1 MYSRLDL
8 AVQFTNFN
16 NVIMKNLRFLPFL
29 AIIASLVLQ
38 SCVKDSCEQMTTW
51 VRQTPIYK
59 TQAQMDA
66 VQIINEE
73 ARPLKKPGKI
83 YFYNDF
89 IFINEIREG
98 VHIIDNTDPT
108 SPQNIGFINI
118 EGNVDIAIKDGR
130 LYADSY
136 TTLFTLDV
144 SDVNNVSLINRQSEV
159 FAPGWDNGNGQI
171 WVYNETET
179 ITEMLDC
186 ETRDAMVNR
195 GGIFFQRGFANEV
208 AFDSSVPSGGGSG
221 GGSGTGGSMARFTL
235 VGDYLYSVG
244 QNDMKVFSI
253 ANLDVPS
260 LANTLNLGW
269 GIETIIPHEDKLF
282 IGSTSGMQIW
292 DNQNPEE
299 PTFLSEFRHAGACD
313 PVFVKDNFA
322 YVTLRDGNACQG
334 FINQLD
340 LIDISD
346 LTNPILEKT
355 FQMDNPH
362 GLSIDENNLFLCEGV
377 HGLKV
382 FDIED
387 PKKLGSKKIEH
398 IEDISAYDVIALPGE
413 SDFLLMIGDGGF
425 FQYDYSNPRDLK
437 EVSRILV
444 E

>member
-1 MYSRLDL
+1 
-8 AVQFTNFN
+8 
-16 NVIMKNLRFLPFL
+16 MKNLRFLPLL
-29 AIIASLVLQ
+29 AIVATLFLQ
-38 SCVKDSCEQMTTW
+38 SCVKDTCEQMTTW
-51 VRQTPIYK
+51 VRQTPVYK
-59 TQAQMDA
+59 TQAEIDA
-66 VQIINEE
+66 VQVSNEE

-98 VHIIDNTDPT
+98 VHVIDNTDPT

-118 EGNVDIAIKDGR
+118 EGNADIAIKDGR

-136 TTLFTLDV
+136 TTLFILDV
-144 SDVNNVSLINRQSEV
+144 SDINNVGVIERQSET
-159 FAPGWDNGNGQI
+159 FMPTWWQGEEGPI

-186 ETRDAMVNR
+186 QTRDAMVNR
-195 GGIFFQRGFANEV
+195 GGIFFQRGFDDFAVANE
-208 AFDSSVPSGGGSG
+208 AGGVGGG

-235 VGDYLYSVG
+235 VGDYLYSVS
-244 QNDMKVFSI
+244 QNDMKVFSL
-253 ANLDVPS
+253 ANLDAPT
-260 LANTLNLGW
+260 LANTLDLGW

-322 YVTLRDGNACQG
+322 YVTLRDGNLCQG
-334 FINQLD
+334 FVNQLD
-340 LIDISD
+340 LIDISNI
-346 LTNPILEKT
+346 TNPTLEKT
-355 FQMDNPH
+355 FQMANPH
-362 GLSIDENNLFLCEGV
+362 GLSIDGDNLFLCEGV

-382 FDIED
+382 FDIDE
-387 PKKLGSKKIEH
+387 PKKLGNNKIDH
-398 IEDISAYDVIALPGE
+398 IKDISAYDVIALPGE
-413 SDFLLMIGDGGF
+413 SDILLMIGEGGF
-425 FQYDYSNPRDLK
+425 FQYDYSNPRNLK
-437 EVSRILV
+437 EISRILV

>member
-1 MYSRLDL
+1 
-8 AVQFTNFN
+8 
-16 NVIMKNLRFLPFL
+16 MKNLRILPFL
-29 AIIASLVLQ
+29 AIVATFFLQ

-59 TQAQMDA
+59 TQAEMDA
-66 VQIINEE
+66 VQVSNEE
-73 ARPLKKPGKI
+73 ARALKKPGKI

-118 EGNVDIAIKDGR
+118 EGNADIAIKDGR

-144 SDVNNVSLINRQSEV
+144 SDVNNVSVIERQSEV
-159 FAPGWDNGNGQI
+159 FTPGWDNGDGQI
-171 WVYNETET
+171 WVYNEIET

-186 ETRDAMVNR
+186 QTRDAMVNR
-195 GGIFFQRGFANEV
+195 GGIFFRNFDDV
-208 AFDSSVPSGGGSG
+208 AFAPQAESGGGGFG

-235 VGDYLYSVG
+235 VGDYLYSVSDS
-244 QNDMKVFSI
+244 DMRVFSL
-253 ANLDVPS
+253 ANLDAPA
-260 LANTLNLGW
+260 LANTLELGW

-282 IGSTSGMQIW
+282 IGSATGMQIW
-292 DNQNPEE
+292 DNQNPEL
-299 PTFLSEFRHAGACD
+299 PTFLSEFRHATACD

-334 FINQLD
+334 FVNQLD
-340 LIDISD
+340 LIDITD
-346 LTNPILEKT
+346 LTNPTLEKT

-362 GLSIDENNLFLCEGV
+362 GLSIDGDNLFLCEGAF
-377 HGLKV
+377 GLKT

-387 PKKLGSKKIEH
+387 PTKLGSKKIDH
-398 IEDISAYDVIALPGE
+398 IKDISAYDVIALPGD
-413 SDFLLMIGDGGF
+413 SDILLMIGEGGF

-437 EVSRILV
+437 EISRILV

>member
-1 MYSRLDL
+1 
-8 AVQFTNFN
+8 
-16 NVIMKNLRFLPFL
+16 MKNLRFLPFL
-29 AIIASLVLQ
+29 AIVATLFFQ
-38 SCVKDSCEQMTTW
+38 SCVKDSCEKMTTW
-51 VRQTPIYK
+51 VQTTAIYK
-59 TQAQMDA
+59 TQAEMDA
-66 VQIINEE
+66 VQVSNE
-73 ARPLKKPGKI
+73 ATRALKKPGKI

-118 EGNVDIAIKDGR
+118 EGNADIAIKDGR

-136 TTLFTLDV
+136 TTLFILDV
-144 SDVNNVSLINRQSEV
+144 SDVNNVSVIDRQSTI
-159 FAPGWDNGNGQI
+159 FNPGWETGEGLI

-179 ITEMLDC
+179 ITEMVDC

-195 GGIFFQRGFANEV
+195 GGIFFRNFDDV
-208 AFDSSVPSGGGSG
+208 ALIESSVGGSG

-244 QNDMKVFSI
+244 QSDMRVFSLS
-253 ANLDVPS
+253 NPDSPT
-260 LANTLNLGW
+260 LANTVNLGW

-292 DNQNPEE
+292 DNQNPEQ
-299 PTFLSEFRHAGACD
+299 PTFLAEFSHAGACD

-322 YVTLRDGNACQG
+322 YVTLRDGNLCQG
-334 FINQLD
+334 FVNQLD
-340 LIDISD
+340 LIDISNI
-346 LTNPILEKT
+346 TSPTLEKT

-362 GLSIDENNLFLCEGV
+362 GLSIDGDNLFLCEGT

-387 PKKLGSKKIEH
+387 PEKLGNKKIDH
-398 IEDISAYDVIALPGE
+398 IKDISAYDVIAVPGE
-413 SDFLLMIGDGGF
+413 SDVLLMVGEGGF
-425 FQYDYSNPRDLK
+425 FQYDYSNPSNLK
-437 EVSRILV
+437 EISRILV

>member
-1 MYSRLDL
+1 
-8 AVQFTNFN
+8 
-16 NVIMKNLRFLPFL
+16 MKNLRFLTFL
-29 AIIASLVLQ
+29 AIVATFFFQ
-38 SCVKDSCEQMTTW
+38 SCVKDTCEKTTTW
-51 VRQTPIYK
+51 VRQTAIYK
-59 TQAQMDA
+59 TQVEMDA
-66 VQIINEE
+66 VQVSNEA
-73 ARPLKKPGKI
+73 ARALKKPGKI

-89 IFINEIREG
+89 IFINEVREG

-118 EGNVDIAIKDGR
+118 EGNADLAIKDGR

-136 TTLFTLDV
+136 TTLFIIDV
-144 SDVNNVSLINRQSEV
+144 SDVNNVSMIDRQSAI
-159 FAPGWDNGNGQI
+159 FTPGWETSEGLI

-179 ITEMLDC
+179 ITEVIDC

-195 GGIFFQRGFANEV
+195 GGVLFQNFDEAIFN
-208 AFDSSVPSGGGSG
+208 SGGGASSGGG

-235 VGDYLYSVG
+235 VDNYLYSVG
-244 QNDMKVFSI
+244 QNDMKVFSLSNPDAPI
-253 ANLDVPS
+253 
-260 LANTLNLGW
+260 LANTLDLGW

-282 IGSTSGMQIW
+282 IGSNSGMQIW
-292 DNQNPEE
+292 DNQNPEQ
-299 PTFLSEFRHAGACD
+299 PTFLSEFTHARACD

-334 FINQLD
+334 FVNQLD

-346 LTNPILEKT
+346 ITNPKLEKT

-362 GLSIDENNLFLCEGV
+362 GLSIDGDNLFLCEGT

-387 PKKLGSKKIEH
+387 PKKLGNNKIDH
-398 IEDISAYDVIALPGE
+398 IKDISAYDVIAVPGA
-413 SDFLLMIGDGGF
+413 SDVLLMIGDGGF
-425 FQYDYSNPRDLK
+425 FQYDYSNPKKLK
-437 EVSRILV
+437 EISRILV

>member
-1 MYSRLDL
+1 
-8 AVQFTNFN
+8 
-16 NVIMKNLRFLPFL
+16 MKNILY
-29 AIIASLVLQ
+29 LVLVATLLFQ
-38 SCVKDSCEQMTTW
+38 SCVKDSCEQITTW
-51 VRQTPIYK
+51 VQTTPIFK
-59 TQAQMDA
+59 TQEQMDN
-66 VQIINEE
+66 VQVSNEA
-73 ARPLKKPGKI
+73 ARALKKPGKI

-89 IFINEIREG
+89 IFINELREG

-118 EGNVDIAIKDGR
+118 EGNADIAIKDGR

-136 TTLFTLDV
+136 TTLFILDV
-144 SDVNNVSLINRQSEV
+144 SDVNNVSMIERQSGM
-159 FAPGWDNGNGQI
+159 FTPGWETGDGQI

-186 ETRDAMVNR
+186 ETRNAMVNR
-195 GGIFFQRGFANEV
+195 GGVFFQN
-208 AFDSSVPSGGGSG
+208 FDTNSFILESSGGGSG

-244 QNDMKVFSI
+244 ESDMRVFSLSNPD
-253 ANLDVPS
+253 APS
-260 LANTLNLGW
+260 LASTVNLGW

-292 DNQNPEE
+292 DNQNPEQ
-299 PTFLSEFRHAGACD
+299 PTFLSEFSHAGACD

-334 FINQLD
+334 FVNQLD
-340 LIDISD
+340 LIDISTI
-346 LTNPILEKT
+346 TNPTLEKT

-362 GLSIDENNLFLCEGV
+362 GLSIDGDNLFLCEGT

-387 PKKLGSKKIEH
+387 PKKLGNNEIDH
-398 IEDISAYDVIALPGE
+398 IRDISAYDVIAVPGE
-413 SDFLLMIGDGGF
+413 SDVLLMIGDGGF
-425 FQYDYSNPRDLK
+425 FQYDYSNPRKLK
-437 EVSRILV
+437 EISRILV